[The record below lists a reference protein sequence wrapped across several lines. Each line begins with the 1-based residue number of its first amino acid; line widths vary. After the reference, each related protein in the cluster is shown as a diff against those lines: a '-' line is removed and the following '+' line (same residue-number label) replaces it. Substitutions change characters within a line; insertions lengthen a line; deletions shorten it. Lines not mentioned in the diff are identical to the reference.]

1 MKPPLNNI
9 QSSELRTKLIARC
22 EAQARFCRGAS
33 PLYHQ
38 LFTCLGQR
46 LRWDDGFAA
55 WLLLATRKRATF
67 DVPLLVLAGLHASV
81 LRRSPASEALAAYY
95 PSTGGLEVA
104 DSSAFATVFQQSVDA
119 LRDELA
125 AFIATS
131 PVQTNEGARGLCW
144 LLPLTY
150 TDWSAVHL
158 LELGASAGLN
168 LVAEQRNYLVC
179 DTVSASR
186 YRFGLGTDREFTMQ
200 GQGNFV
206 PPVAASSPKVL
217 SRRGCD
223 LAPVLLHNEA
233 DRLHLASFVWADQ
246 PERMALL
253 QRGIE
258 AVLRANTTDVP
269 VQLAMHR
276 LPAGLPDFLYNQD
289 GSAVRAPCVLFNTY
303 LSTYL
308 PDKGRFLQEHVGQWA
323 QQRQGPVLWLQWEH
337 LRGHE
342 SPEFG
347 WLGWTADLWCNGSHQ
362 HWHLAWVHP
371 HGSRV
376 AWLPGLRAWRGYWL
390 RYGRLQ
396 AQGYICS

>member
-95 PSTGGLEVA
+95 PSAGGLEVA

-276 LPAGLPDFLYNQD
+276 LPGGLPDFLYNQD
-289 GSAVRAPCVLFNTY
+289 RSAVRAPCVLFNTY

>member
-1 MKPPLNNI
+1 VKPPLNNI

-22 EAQARFCRGAS
+22 EAQARFCRGAP

-38 LFTCLGQR
+38 LFTYLGQR
-46 LRWDDGFAA
+46 LRRDDGFAA
-55 WLLLATRKRATF
+55 WLLWAARKRATF

-144 LLPLTY
+144 LLLLAY

-158 LELGASAGLN
+158 FELGACAGLN

-186 YRFGLGTDREFTMQ
+186 YRFGLGADREFTMQ

-206 PPVAASSPKVL
+206 PPVAASSPKAL
-217 SRRGCD
+217 SRRSCD

-246 PERMALL
+246 SERMALL

-276 LPAGLPDFLYNQD
+276 LPGGLPDFLCNQD
-289 GSAVRAPCVLFNTY
+289 RSAVRAPCVLFNTY

-323 QQRQGPVLWLQWEH
+323 QQRQGPVIWLQWEH

-342 SPEFG
+342 SLEFG
-347 WLGWTADLWCNGSHQ
+347 WLGWTADLWCNGSHR

-371 HGSRV
+371 HGGRV
-376 AWLPGLRAWRGYWL
+376 AWLPGLRAWRDYWL
-390 RYGRLQ
+390 WYGRLQ